1 MADTIQLEIVTPE
14 RLVVNEAVEYIEI
27 PGKTGYLGVLPGH
40 APLIS
45 ELAAGELTYRMGNQ
59 TKRVA
64 VAWGFAEVLQAKVT
78 ILAEAAEKAEEI
90 DTARAEAAKRK
101 AEAELQKA
109 GPEGNAE
116 AQAALQ
122 RASARLDVAARN
134 RSLPRNFTD
143 QHGSKEKAGA

>member
-45 ELAAGELTYRMGNQ
+45 ELAAGELSYRTGNQ

-64 VAWGFAEVLQAKVT
+64 VAWGFAEVLQTKVT
-78 ILAEAAEKAEEI
+78 VLAETAEKAEEI
-90 DTARAEAAKRK
+90 DTARAEAAKKK
-101 AEAELQKA
+101 AEVELQKA
-109 GPEGNAE
+109 GPEGNAD

-122 RASARLDVAARN
+122 RAQARLDVAGKPK
-134 RSLPRNFTD
+134 S
-143 QHGSKEKAGA
+143 

>member
-14 RLVVNEAVEYIEI
+14 RLVVNEAAEYIEI

-45 ELAAGELTYRMGNQ
+45 ELAAGELTYRIGNQ
-59 TKRVA
+59 TKRLA

-90 DTARAEAAKRK
+90 DTARAEAAKKK
-101 AEAELQKA
+101 AEAELEKA

-122 RASARLDVAARN
+122 RATARLDVAGKPK
-134 RSLPRNFTD
+134 S
-143 QHGSKEKAGA
+143 

>member
-1 MADTIQLEIVTPE
+1 MAETIQLEIVTPE
-14 RLVVNEAVEYIEI
+14 RLVVNEAVDYIEI

-45 ELAAGELTYRMGNQ
+45 ELAAGELSYRTGNQ

-78 ILAEAAEKAEEI
+78 ILTETAERAEEI
-90 DTARAEAAKRK
+90 DTARAEAAKKK

-109 GPEGNAE
+109 GPEGNAD

-122 RASARLDVAARN
+122 RAQARLDVAGKPK
-134 RSLPRNFTD
+134 S
-143 QHGSKEKAGA
+143 

>member
-64 VAWGFAEVLQAKVT
+64 VAWGFAEVLQTKVT
-78 ILAEAAEKAEEI
+78 VLAETAEKAEEI
-90 DTARAEAAKRK
+90 DTARAEAAKKK

-109 GPEGNAE
+109 GPEGNE
-116 AQAALQ
+116 DAQAALQ
-122 RASARLDVAARN
+122 RATARLDVA
-134 RSLPRNFTD
+134 
-143 QHGSKEKAGA
+143 GKK

>member
-1 MADTIQLEIVTPE
+1 MAETIQLEIVTPE

-64 VAWGFAEVLQAKVT
+64 VAWGFAEVLQTKVT
-78 ILAEAAEKAEEI
+78 VLAETAERAEEI
-90 DTARAEAAKRK
+90 DTARAEAAKKK
-101 AEAELQKA
+101 AETELQKA
-109 GPEGNAE
+109 GPEGDEE

-122 RASARLDVAARN
+122 RATARLEVAGK
-134 RSLPRNFTD
+134 TGK
-143 QHGSKEKAGA
+143 Q

>member
-14 RLVVNEAVEYIEI
+14 RLVVNEAVDYIEI

-64 VAWGFAEVLQAKVT
+64 VAWGFAEVLQARVT

-122 RASARLDVAARN
+122 RASARLDVAGKPK
-134 RSLPRNFTD
+134 S
-143 QHGSKEKAGA
+143 

>member
-78 ILAEAAEKAEEI
+78 ILAETAEKAEEI

-109 GPEGNAE
+109 GPEGNEE
-116 AQAALQ
+116 AKAALE
-122 RASARLDVAARN
+122 RATARLEVA
-134 RSLPRNFTD
+134 
-143 QHGSKEKAGA
+143 GKKASERLAASSAADK

>member
-27 PGKTGYLGVLPGH
+27 PGKTGYLGVMPGH

-64 VAWGFAEVLQAKVT
+64 VAWGFAEVLQGKVT
-78 ILAEAAEKAEEI
+78 VLAETAEKAEEI
-90 DTARAEAAKRK
+90 DTARAEAAKKK
-101 AEAELQKA
+101 AESELQKA

-116 AQAALQ
+116 AKAALE
-122 RASARLDVAARN
+122 RASARLEVAGKK
-134 RSLPRNFTD
+134 S
-143 QHGSKEKAGA
+143 